1 MNVFLSSSTYTMTQ
15 DAIEKAVA
23 IAQKQVSLH
32 ADYVEAEECTINFG
46 EDING
51 EYITFRT
58 SYCRSQKAAVCVVA
72 NNAADA
78 LGGYEM

>member
-23 IAQKQVSLH
+23 IAKKQAAMH
-32 ADYVEAEECTINFG
+32 ADYVEQEDCTINHG
-46 EDING
+46 EDIDG
-51 EYITFRT
+51 EYISFRT

-72 NNAADA
+72 NNATDA